1 MRELETTARI
11 RREDLKDLLET
22 EAKTQRTTARM
33 PAVTLTGLL
42 TLRDEDLPP
51 IPPPRVRPQGTKRMQ
66 TLDEP
71 SSLVV
76 AFREPSPTP
85 WNLDQWPSPFVIAL
99 SCSATLLVISLLL
112 RLL

>member
-1 MRELETTARI
+1 MHDPNTARI
-11 RREDLKDLLET
+11 RREDLRDLLDT
-22 EAKTQRTTARM
+22 EAKTQRITARM

-51 IPPPRVRPQGTKRMQ
+51 IPSPRVRPQGTKRVQ
-66 TLDEP
+66 TVDGP
-71 SSLVV
+71 SPVIVS
-76 AFREPSPTP
+76 FRQPAPTP

-99 SCSATLLVISLLL
+99 SCSATLLFISLLL

>member
-22 EAKTQRTTARM
+22 EAKTQRITARM

-51 IPPPRVRPQGTKRMQ
+51 IPPPRVRPQGTNRHR
-66 TLDEP
+66 TVDGP
-71 SSLVV
+71 APVV
-76 AFREPSPTP
+76 VSFREPSPP
-85 WNLDQWPSPFVIAL
+85 AWNLDQWPSPFVIAL
-99 SCSATLLVISLLL
+99 SCSATLIVISLLL
-112 RLL
+112 RFL

>member
-22 EAKTQRTTARM
+22 EAKTQRITARM

-51 IPPPRVRPQGTKRMQ
+51 IPPPRVRPQGTRRMP
-66 TLDEP
+66 TLDEGFAV
-71 SSLVV
+71 S
-76 AFREPSPTP
+76 FREPSPP
-85 WNLDQWPSPFVIAL
+85 AWNLDQWPSPFVIAL
-99 SCSATLLVISLLL
+99 SCSATLIVISLLL
-112 RLL
+112 RFL

>member
-1 MRELETTARI
+1 
-11 RREDLKDLLET
+11 
-22 EAKTQRTTARM
+22 M

-66 TLDEP
+66 TFNEP

-76 AFREPSPTP
+76 SFRDPAPAP

-112 RLL
+112 RFL